1 MPKGLGNGRCLGLE
15 HHCHI
20 ALRRQLQ
27 KPHLRAQEGRGTPRP
42 LLNAGGT
49 TEQQPKIPRRAP
61 GGKLRGEEGSGEAP
75 TCTLPSPTTIS
86 AVYAYCTSC
95 SRACGSMSCSVTWV
109 WRLSLIS
116 SGGNTPRKPPQR
128 DCLPAGRGRRRA
140 EREGECGKKKKKKFG
155 ELGGTAPRRGE
166 EEERKTTCS

>member
-1 MPKGLGNGRCLGLE
+1 MLGARAA
-15 HHCHI
+15 HCHI

-42 LLNAGGT
+42 LLNTGGT
-49 TEQQPKIPRRAP
+49 TEQQLKVPSRAP
-61 GGKLRGEEGSGEAP
+61 GGELCGEEGSGEAP

-116 SGGNTPRKPPQR
+116 SGATHPESPLSGIATPQE
-128 DCLPAGRGRRRA
+128 DLAVHAASVGSW
-140 EREGECGKKKKKKFG
+140 
-155 ELGGTAPRRGE
+155 GGTAPRRRE
-166 EEERKTTCS
+166 EEERKTTCL